1 MGGELE
7 GSWEWVIVGLV
18 GWQGVARWQ
27 KGGRRDGALVGV
39 AGLNQEGG
47 GVRGR
52 ERSEGE

>member
-7 GSWEWVIVGLV
+7 GSWEWVIEGLV
-18 GWQGVARWQ
+18 GWQGVARWW
-27 KGGRRDGALVGV
+27 GGRRDDALVGV

-52 ERSEGE
+52 ER